1 MKYLFFFLIVFSFSN
16 FSFAQ
21 VKGGKNNKT
30 AHAEKL
36 VSVSGTIES
45 KGWAKSGQSYC
56 AQGSGYFVLI
66 LSGKSGENAEEVILE
81 NKTKENFEKLSG
93 KKVKLTGYYYKKTVK
108 ASKNPH
114 EQHPIGIDGEAV
126 DVSCDIFAVQKIEK

>member
-1 MKYLFFFLIVFSFSN
+1 MKYLFFFLLVFSFST

-30 AHAEKL
+30 AHTEKM
-36 VSVSGTIES
+36 VSISGRIES
-45 KGWAKSGQSYC
+45 KSWAKSAQSYC

-66 LSGKSGENAEEVILE
+66 LSQKSGENQDEIILE
-81 NKTKENFEKLSG
+81 NKTKEKFEQFSG
-93 KKVKLTGYYYKKTVK
+93 KKVKLTGYYYKKIVK

-114 EQHPIGIDGEAV
+114 EQHPVGFDGEAV
-126 DVSCDIFAVQKIEK
+126 DVSCDKY